1 MYGAILGDIIGS
13 PYEFDRGD
21 KTKKFPLF
29 SEFSHYTDDS
39 VLSLAVAKAL
49 LDSGTHPEE
58 SLVKKNLI
66 YELRYFARKYCYLE
80 CGGRFRIWLL
90 EPIPVPYNS
99 YGNGSAM
106 RVSAAGWLY
115 DSIEETR
122 RVARWTAEVTHNHP
136 EGIKGAEFVASVIYL
151 ARTGHSK
158 NEILS
163 YVTSEFDY
171 DLSKTCDEIR
181 PDYYHQEDC
190 PNTVPQ
196 AFAAFIEG
204 RNYKD
209 TIRNAVSLGGDCDT
223 VACIAGSMAE
233 AMYRVPFM
241 LKQEVNNSLP
251 DELLQIL
258 YRFEKRH
265 LKGRKA

>member
-1 MYGAILGDIIGS
+1 M
-13 PYEFDRGD
+13 
-21 KTKKFPLF
+21 
-29 SEFSHYTDDS
+29 
-39 VLSLAVAKAL
+39 LSLAVAKAL
-49 LDSGTHPEE
+49 LDSGADLDEQTI
-58 SLVKKNLI
+58 KNNLI
-66 YELRYFARKYCYLE
+66 HELRYFAKKYCFFE

-90 EPIPVPYNS
+90 ESDPAPYNS

-106 RVSAAGWLY
+106 RVSAVGWLY
-115 DSIEETR
+115 DSLEDTR
-122 RVARWTAEVTHNHP
+122 MVARWTAEITHNHP

-151 ARTGHSK
+151 ARTGHNK

-163 YVTSEFDY
+163 YVTNEFDY
-171 DLSKTCDEIR
+171 DLSKTCDDIR
-181 PDYYHQEDC
+181 PNYYHQEDC

-196 AFAAFIEG
+196 AFAAFMEG
-204 RNYKD
+204 RNYID

-265 LKGRKA
+265 LKRRKA